1 MCVCVDYG
9 LDVHFLTHLQSIR
22 CFRLGDGGELDSWKE
37 RQSPQSLD
45 GLDIRFVHAHTFLF
59 AFQNSCF
66 FLYSRGNSKWDLVES
81 IKKNVSFSSFLIK
94 FRHLLIHVL
103 AFVFLRKQ
111 WDGMNGMTGW
121 MPGKTCWISRKDRAL
136 DIWNWNKKS
145 CTWSWRNISGRSLQ
159 PTFVCFCYYCVLR
172 ETVQPLARQN
182 SGWRWPWKIRSK
194 IFPCARRSVNLLTR
208 GISSDC
214 DTSQS
219 LMAGTGK
226 NALIWLNLKIS
237 RDFWVFV
244 MTDHERPWFDF
255 VPNVSQIA
263 PNVIIK
269 NSGPPNSTSCQSPS
283 DGVRLIRNVVWPAT
297 SNKS

>member
-1 MCVCVDYG
+1 MASTAALYM
-9 LDVHFLTHLQSIR
+9 
-22 CFRLGDGGELDSWKE
+22 
-37 RQSPQSLD
+37 
-45 GLDIRFVHAHTFLF
+45 HTFLF

-145 CTWSWRNISGRSLQ
+145 STWSWRNISGRSLQ

-194 IFPCARRSVNLLTR
+194 LFSMCSKERELVNERNFIGLWH
-208 GISSDC
+208 IPKSD
-214 DTSQS
+214 
-219 LMAGTGK
+219 GRNRE

-237 RDFWVFV
+237 RDF
-244 MTDHERPWFDF
+244 
-255 VPNVSQIA
+255 
-263 PNVIIK
+263 
-269 NSGPPNSTSCQSPS
+269 
-283 DGVRLIRNVVWPAT
+283 
-297 SNKS
+297 